1 MPSGP
6 QGRTL
11 AMQQCQIAHSC
22 CRMVQQIALQQE
34 LCRISHPWKCLAR
47 HGIGL
52 RRGKISWIPWRRF
65 KVTPQKTRD
74 CGDSMVFFM
83 ILYVSIIQ
91 SSLESMQFSNIY
103 ARPTERDICSEHHNK
118 LWHSFL
124 RRSSVLGSFF
134 GSPLVVLTDPQI

>member
-11 AMQQCQIAHSC
+11 AMQQCQIADSC

-34 LCRISHPWKCLAR
+34 LCRISHPWKCLEWHRFDKRKDQLDCMA
-47 HGIGL
+47 
-52 RRGKISWIPWRRF
+52 KI
-65 KVTPQKTRD
+65 Q
-74 CGDSMVFFM
+74 GDPPKNQRLWWFLWYFFM

-91 SSLESMQFSNIY
+91 SSLESMQLSNIY